1 MPNRLL
7 SLDVLRAVA
16 VLLVLFRHAR
26 WSDDTNIALRV
37 IARGGGVG
45 VDLFFVLSGFLVS
58 GLLFREFNETGKIKA
73 GRFLLRR
80 GFKIYPAFW
89 CLLAVTVVC
98 RLIVGESLPA
108 RATFGELFFLQ
119 NYLPNGYWWHPNWS
133 LAVEEHFYLVIPF
146 LLIGL
151 SGDRFAAVPR
161 IAAAAMIALLAAR
174 WFHSLAPA
182 LADPELQ
189 WRRCYAPTH
198 LRFDS
203 LLFGVMLSYFYHYR
217 PQFSA
222 ACRRHWLTLLVAGA
236 ALLSPPFIYEQFERR
251 WLCSLGLTLGT
262 LGAGAIVSSLV
273 CRGITANGC
282 TKSLALVGRH
292 SYSIYLWHTI
302 IQAWFLPLLG
312 LPEWL
317 ETPAFFA
324 ASLGLGIQLSRWIEI
339 PALQLRDRLM
349 GANLASGTAMQTSCA
364 S

>member
-16 VLLVLFRHAR
+16 VLLVLFRHAH
-26 WSDDTNIALRV
+26 WSDDAHAVLRV

-58 GLLFREFNETGKIKA
+58 GLLFREFNETGKINA
-73 GRFLLRR
+73 LRFLIRR

-89 CLLAVTVVC
+89 CLLGVTVIC
-98 RLIVGESLPA
+98 RLLAGGSVPA

-119 NYLPNGYWWHPNWS
+119 NYLSDGHWWHPNWS

-151 SGDRFAAVPR
+151 SGDRFAALPR
-161 IAAAAMIALLAAR
+161 IAAAAMVALLASR
-174 WFHSLAPA
+174 WLNSLAPA
-182 LADPELQ
+182 LADPEMQ

-217 PQFSA
+217 PQFSEV
-222 ACRRHWLTLLVAGA
+222 CRRHWLPLLVAGA
-236 ALLSPPFIYEQFERR
+236 ALLSPPFFFEQTECR

-262 LGAGAIVSSLV
+262 LGAGAVVSSLV
-273 CRGITANGC
+273 CRGVAENGC
-282 TKSLALVGRH
+282 TKSLAFVGRH

-302 IQAWFLPLLG
+302 IQAWFLPLYG

-324 ASLGLGIQLSRWIEI
+324 ASVGLGIQLSRWIEF
-339 PALQLRDRLM
+339 PALKLRDSLI
-349 GANLASGTAMQTSCA
+349 GTNPASAPVMQPS
-364 S
+364 